1 MAKAAS
7 EGVAA
12 GRRHHLGKSASEG
25 VAAMRAGLMGIPID
39 VTVNKKKVPS
49 PKNQESEP
57 TLKTSTNQD
66 SPKTVSFANVKAPSI
81 ESVVSDDGYESV
93 IDDVPE
99 AMLLDSMASTKRSR
113 LRNFDL
119 ATFLGGKRYR
129 TMSLLFGPMLCFFF
143 IAIRVEVFNIYAGL
157 FIDQTNIWYNKNYDL
172 LTPSFWVEVG
182 LYCAMMIEMIAVTA
196 VYFKKRDRA
205 ESLIQIVAAT
215 FGFLMSLMCLLLL
228 LISEVKRCCPNP
240 SSSYEEESS
249 AYGETDMY
257 TCSVEEVPW
266 KDRML
271 ASYSRKD
278 YGDGSPVVDKPIYCC
293 PKFGTRKCGGL
304 GIIEPFT
311 CLIALYPL
319 RFIVAGYILKLFGR
333 ESHEDLN
340 SDKDSHGQHHGV
352 DPTNKVRELWLTAIG
367 VHSTIAKRFG
377 LFSTEI
383 LECMLGIYN
392 NESDDTLKELAE
404 STSPEGSSNG
414 NIDESEENESSKH
427 LTRENSMVM
436 SESSSNGFPS
446 PSSRPTIPPKLHKRY
461 ESDDFGISFDDFAY
475 PKSRLIRRM
484 RRCERRILPLL
495 DEWMLVDVVITNHE
509 LIIFEVDKTDSTELL
524 PECTATNGGKG
535 LYVSDVARGRQ
546 ISSTFNVEDID
557 FVDIEHRAAIICEDE
572 EVEDVEAKRN
582 FNLLE
587 SWQGG
592 SCNDYE
598 VDAMNKR
605 WGKVDEDRLKIH
617 FKYNTLYLRFM
628 TDLNEMESKK
638 EALLDDPDLMHHV
651 GTQTKIWC
659 RTIARLRGATNLKQ
673 ELPHFGNDDGTDE
686 IEDFIEMCER
696 DHEGNQMRIRR
707 PKGLTR
713 SASMLDMLDLS
724 SNDRSPGL
732 RQSIS
737 RLDLSSSVNDRRPR
751 RHKRMTSWVL
761 GGPKEERGKEER

>member
-7 EGVAA
+7 EGVSA

-25 VAAMRAGLMGIPID
+25 VAAMRAGLMSIPID

-49 PKNQESEP
+49 PQKQESEP
-57 TLKTSTNQD
+57 TLKTSTNED
-66 SPKTVSFANVKAPSI
+66 NPKTVSFANVNAPSI
-81 ESVVSDDGYESV
+81 ESVVSDDESD

-99 AMLLDSMASTKRSR
+99 AMLFDEMTSTKRTR

-119 ATFLGGKRYR
+119 TAFFGGHRYR

-143 IAIRVEVFNIYAGL
+143 IAIRVEVFNIYAGI
-157 FIDQTNIWYNKNYDL
+157 FIDQTNIWYNENYDL

-182 LYCAMMIEMIAVTA
+182 LYCAMMVEMILVTV
-196 VYFKKRDRA
+196 VYFKKRERT
-205 ESLIQIVAAT
+205 ESLMHFVSAT
-215 FGFLMSLMCLLLL
+215 FGFLISLMCLLLL

-249 AYGETDMY
+249 AYGEADLH
-257 TCSVEEVPW
+257 TCSAEEVPW

-271 ASYSRKD
+271 ASYSGKD

-319 RFIVAGYILKLFGR
+319 RFIIAGYILKLFGR
-333 ESHEDLN
+333 ESHEDL
-340 SDKDSHGQHHGV
+340 DKDSHGQHHGI
-352 DPTNKVRELWLTAIG
+352 DPTDKVRELWLTAIG

-392 NESDDTLKELAE
+392 NESDDTLKQLEG
-404 STSPEGSSNG
+404 SSPEGSSNG
-414 NIDESEENESSKH
+414 NIDESEENESSRH
-427 LTRENSMVM
+427 HTRENSMVT
-436 SESSSNGFPS
+436 SDSSSNGFPS
-446 PSSRPTIPPKLHKRY
+446 PPKLHKRY

-509 LIIFEVDKTDSTELL
+509 LIIFEVNKTDSTELL
-524 PECTATNGGKG
+524 PECAATNGGKG

-546 ISSTFNVEDID
+546 ISSTFNIEDID

-651 GTQTKIWC
+651 GTQTKVWC

-696 DHEGNQMRIRR
+696 DHEGNQGKIIRR
-707 PKGLTR
+707 PKMMAR
-713 SASMLDMLDLS
+713 SASMLDLS
-724 SNDRSPGL
+724 SGDRSPGL
-732 RQSIS
+732 IRSTSIS
-737 RLDLSSSVNDRRPR
+737 RLDLSLSLNDRRPR
-751 RHKRMTSWVL
+751 RSHKRMTSWVL
-761 GGPKEERGKEER
+761 GGPKEEAAS